1 MQCSWGYM
9 ARRVCLRQLL
19 IAVLIN
25 ACAVA
30 AAAQTDPYTR
40 WENGI
45 SEAWWFAET
54 MPREEVAAMQTRWTL
69 IAAENEAAPSD
80 SWAGDYFVGGETH
93 GSYLRLSSR
102 GGYVLLKV
110 NKCAAQVE
118 DFSYGKAS
126 LSPARVQLTPER
138 PMRPH
143 DPNAHAH
150 GSRHMDHNFVP
161 VTFRGERL
169 LVGENEMSN
178 FGDYVAGLGK
188 FNEHVFIYYVFSTSF
203 FSRMGKQGEQAAT
216 EAETAATPVLPPGY
230 EHFLKQPITGRILS
244 VGARAVRRNYT
255 YESPSG
261 SSEWHEIASVTSVT
275 VNVGTAHGAKK
286 GLQLNVLNTDEVVRL
301 TRVGK
306 TSSAGIIIRSL
317 DDNRRETYYDNET
330 EQERVYPPVAAGWE
344 LTTSPFN

>member
-1 MQCSWGYM
+1 MMRCSWGYV
-9 ARRVCLRQLL
+9 ARRACLRQLFM
-19 IAVLIN
+19 AVLLS
-25 ACAVA
+25 ACAAV
-30 AAAQTDPYTR
+30 AAAQTDPYIR

-45 SEAWWFAET
+45 SEPWWLAET
-54 MPREEVAAMQTRWTL
+54 MPKEEVAAMQTRWAL
-69 IAAENEAAPSD
+69 IATEIEGAPSG
-80 SWAGDYFVGGETH
+80 SWAGTYSVGSDTH

-102 GGYVLLKV
+102 GGYVLLNI

-126 LSPARVQLTPER
+126 ISPARVQLIPER

-150 GSRHMDHNFVP
+150 GGQHTDHNFVP

-169 LVGENEMSN
+169 LIAESEMSD

-188 FNEHVFIYYVFSTSF
+188 FNEQTFFYYVFSTSF
-203 FSRMGKQGEQAAT
+203 FSRMGKQDEQAAT
-216 EAETAATPVLPPGY
+216 AETAAAPAVPPGY
-230 EHFLKQPITGRILS
+230 EHFLKQPITGRIVS
-244 VGARAVRRNYT
+244 VGARSVRRNYT

-261 SSEWHEIASVTSVT
+261 TGETHTIASVTRVT
-275 VNVGTAHGAKK
+275 VNIGTAHGAKK
-286 GLQLNVLNTDEVVRL
+286 GLQLNVLNSDEAVKL

-306 TSSAGIIIRSL
+306 TSSAGIIIRAL
-317 DDNRRETYYDNET
+317 DDKRRETYYDSEA
-330 EQERVYPPVAAGWE
+330 EQARVYPPVAAGWE